1 MLRITRNRRA
11 LKTMLVLPVLA
22 LGLVFAS
29 PASAA
34 SAAQTIKVSEK
45 NFKIVLS
52 AKPKAGAVK
61 FVVVNTSA
69 LPHDFQLKGPGL
81 VKKTKVLKAKQRQTI
96 TVTLKK
102 GAKYTFW
109 CGVSGHSG
117 LGMKGSFVA
126 A

>member
-1 MLRITRNRRA
+1 MLRITRSRRPI
-11 LKTMLVLPVLA
+11 KTVLALPVLA

-29 PASAA
+29 PAT
-34 SAAQTIKVSEK
+34 AAQTITVKEK

-69 LPHDFQLKGPGL
+69 LPHDFQLKGPG
-81 VKKTKVLKAKQRQTI
+81 VKKKTKVLKAKQRQTI
-96 TVTLKK
+96 TVTLER

-109 CGVSGHSG
+109 CGVSGHSS

-126 A
+126 G